1 MHSKVSE
8 RKDPY
13 TGSLFPATQVGVQ
26 TARDLGGIRQSPSV
40 KTMSAEGK
48 AKVFVV
54 DDHPLVRDFI
64 RHLINLQPD
73 LTVCGEAEQT
83 AQAIR
88 GIAESKADLA
98 VIDLT
103 LKDSHGIDLLKD
115 LKLQFPELPVLVLSM
130 HDESIFAEHALHAG
144 AKGYITKQEPAPQIL
159 AAMRKVLAGGI
170 YLSDEA
176 SARIVQKS
184 VSARQEGNVSP
195 VDLLSD
201 RELQILQL
209 IGEGQTSQQIAGIL
223 HLDARTIGTYRGRI
237 REKLK
242 IEEPCYLLSYA
253 VQWARAGELTTPKV
267 EK

>member
-1 MHSKVSE
+1 MSEAKSRSTGEFVS
-8 RKDPY
+8 
-13 TGSLFPATQVGVQ
+13 
-26 TARDLGGIRQSPSV
+26 TAQGNPQAAKRVGGIGRAQSI
-40 KTMSAEGK
+40 KTVAAKPK

-73 LTVCGEAEQT
+73 MTVCGEAEQT
-83 AQAIR
+83 AQAMR

-98 VIDLT
+98 IVDLT

-130 HDESIFAEHALHAG
+130 HDESIFAEHALRAG
-144 AKGYITKQEPAPQIL
+144 AKGYITKQESAAKIL
-159 AAMRKVLAGGI
+159 VSIRKVLAGEI
-170 YLSDEA
+170 YMSDGV

-184 VSARQEGNVSP
+184 ISARREGGVSP

-209 IGEGQTSQQIAGIL
+209 IGEGQTSQQIAGVL
-223 HLDARTIGTYRGRI
+223 HLDARTIGTYRARI
-237 REKLK
+237 REKLNIK
-242 IEEPCYLLSYA
+242 EPSSLLSYA
-253 VQWARAGELTTPKV
+253 VQWARAGELSASRD